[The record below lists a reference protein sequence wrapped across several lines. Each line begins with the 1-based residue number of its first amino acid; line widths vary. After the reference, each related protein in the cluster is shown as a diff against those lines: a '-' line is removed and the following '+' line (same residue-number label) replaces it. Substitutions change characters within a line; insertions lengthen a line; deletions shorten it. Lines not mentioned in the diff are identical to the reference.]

1 MCGLP
6 LVAVSRTSSLA
17 PVHKLLIL
25 VDSVL
30 ADPGSRGQADS
41 CGCQAQLPRSMW
53 DLPGAGIETAS
64 LALQGRLLTTGAARK
79 PLLMDDSTS
88 VLCVLTIAYGEPCR
102 IRDLQRRFSF
112 GTGVQA

>member
-6 LVAVSRTSSLA
+6 LVAVSGTSPLA
-17 PVHKLLIL
+17 PVNKLLIL

-30 ADPGSRGQADS
+30 ADPGSRAQADS
-41 CGCQAQLPRSMW
+41 CGCQAQLPRGMW
-53 DLPGAGIETAS
+53 DLPRAGIEPAS
-64 LALQGRLLTTGAARK
+64 LASQGGLLTTGAARK
-79 PLLMDDSTS
+79 PLLTDDSTS
-88 VLCVLTIAYGEPCR
+88 VLCVLTIAYGERCQ